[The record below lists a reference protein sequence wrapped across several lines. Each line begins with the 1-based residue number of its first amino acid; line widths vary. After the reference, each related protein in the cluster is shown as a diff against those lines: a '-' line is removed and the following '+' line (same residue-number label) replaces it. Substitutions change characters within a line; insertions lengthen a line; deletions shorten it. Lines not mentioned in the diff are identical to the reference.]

1 MGIVISVINNK
12 GGCGKTTTTVNL
24 AVALSRLKAKVL
36 VVDLDSQSNTTDCF
50 KDSITGQ
57 IGKTMYDLLDPQGQ
71 EPPNVED
78 CIYNTEYHQLYLL
91 PNISDTAMHGPAFIR
106 SGEHALNLLKDRLR
120 PHALNNYDYTII
132 DCPPNLE
139 VFVISA
145 LNASDFVIVP
155 CESGSKF
162 SVQGLVKAKKFID
175 DIKLSYNPDL
185 RFLRLLITKADHRT
199 QICKSIISAIHA
211 AFPSSDV
218 FETIIPANTDF
229 QKAEAKNQSI
239 FKFRIGAP
247 GAAAYTDVAKELLKA
262 VPPAPLEKPKAKQ
275 QSLTNRRQ

>member
-1 MGIVISVINNK
+1 MGLVISVINNK

-24 AVALSRLKAKVL
+24 AVALSRLKKKVL

-50 KDSITGQ
+50 KDSITTS
-57 IGKTMYDLLDPQGQ
+57 IGKTMFDLLDPDP
-71 EPPNVED
+71 ENAITIEE
-78 CIYNTEYHQLYLL
+78 CIYNTDYHQLYLL
-91 PNISDTAMHGPAFIR
+91 PNISDTAIHGPAFIK
-106 SGEHALNLLKDRLR
+106 SGQHALNILKDRLR
-120 PHALNNYDYTII
+120 PYAVKNYDFTII

-175 DIKLSYNPDL
+175 DIREEYNPDL

-199 QICKSIISAIHA
+199 QICKSIISAIHT
-211 AFPSSDV
+211 AFPASDV

-247 GAAAYTDVAKELLKA
+247 GAAAYTEVAKELLKA
-262 VPPAPLEKPKAKQ
+262 VPAEAKTRKA
-275 QSLTNRRQ
+275 S

>member
-24 AVALSRLKAKVL
+24 AVALSRLQKKVL

-50 KDSITGQ
+50 RDSITGQ
-57 IGKTMYDLLDPQGQ
+57 IGKTMFDLLDPQGA
-71 EPPNVED
+71 PNIED
-78 CIYNTEYHQLYLL
+78 CVYNTDYHQLYLL
-91 PNISDTAMHGPAFIR
+91 PNISDTAIHGPTFIK
-106 SGEHALNLLKDRLR
+106 SGQNALNILKDRLR
-120 PHALNNYDYTII
+120 PYAVKNYDFTII

-145 LNASDFVIVP
+145 LTASDFVIVP

-162 SVQGLVKAKKFID
+162 SVQGLIKAKQFID
-175 DIKLSYNPDL
+175 DIKEEYNPDL

-211 AFPSSDV
+211 AFPTSDV

-247 GAAAYTDVAKELLKA
+247 GAAAYTDVAKELIKA
-262 VPPAPLEKPKAKQ
+262 LLPETAK
-275 QSLTNRRQ
+275 SRKSS